1 VVDISLEMN
10 KQSDSSDASDVHQLV
25 VALPF
30 LIGAVVWA
38 SWPTLAEMARKWEN
52 DPQYSHGYLVP
63 LFSGFLLWLR
73 RDKLQSA
80 RIRPSWWGL
89 VLLLIGVGLKI
100 AGGYFTYGWI
110 DAVSLLP
117 CLAGLFLFVGGWT
130 ALQWSWPAV
139 AFLFFMIPL
148 PYRLEIALQSPL
160 MKTGTVA
167 SVYVMQTLGL
177 SALAEGNVIVLDDEK
192 IGVAEACSGL
202 RMLMIFFALS
212 TAVALFSDRP
222 LAERFVVVLSAV
234 PIAIIA
240 NVARITLTGSLY
252 ATGESELARKAFHDW
267 SGLLMMPFGL
277 VLLWVEIWLLSKLFI
292 VDDQRPMHVGLQ
304 VSDKEPTTS

>member
-1 VVDISLEMN
+1 MN
-10 KQSDSSDASDVHQLV
+10 KQSDSSDASDASDVHQLV
-25 VALPF
+25 VALLF

-38 SWPTLAEMARKWEN
+38 YWPALAEMARKWEN

-63 LFSGFLLWLR
+63 VFAGFVLWLR
-73 RDKLQSA
+73 REELQSA
-80 RIRPSWWGL
+80 RIRSSLWGL
-89 VLLLIGVGLKI
+89 VLLLTGVGLKI
-100 AGGYFTYGWI
+100 AGGYIGYGWI

-130 ALQWSWPAV
+130 ALRWSWPAV
-139 AFLFFMIPL
+139 AFLFFMIPM
-148 PYRLEIALQSPL
+148 PYRLEVALRAPL
-160 MKTGTVA
+160 MKTGTMA

-177 SALAEGNVIVLDDEK
+177 SALAEGNVVVLDDEK
-192 IGVAEACSGL
+192 IGVEEACSGL

-252 ATGESELARKAFHDW
+252 AMGESELARKAFHDW
-267 SGLLMMPFGL
+267 AGWLMMPFGL
-277 VLLWVEIWLLSKLFI
+277 VLLWVEIWLLSKMFI
-292 VDDQRPMHVGLQ
+292 VDDQRPMHVGLK
-304 VSDKEPTTS
+304 VSDKEPATS